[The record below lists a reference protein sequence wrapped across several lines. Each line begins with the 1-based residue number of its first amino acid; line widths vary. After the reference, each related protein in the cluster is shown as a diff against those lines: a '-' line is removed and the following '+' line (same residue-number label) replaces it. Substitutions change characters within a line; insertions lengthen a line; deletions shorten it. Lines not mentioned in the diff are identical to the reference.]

1 MSKLNLANGEL
12 DEAAS
17 AGRFLEYGTANLVQF
32 ITIDVAVLGDDINYY
47 SRAFHMTTLTIL
59 SKDIRTLDGLYS
71 LNDLHKASGG
81 EQKHKASQYL
91 RNQQAKELI
100 REIEQGANSHLESAQ
115 EIPRSKE
122 DKRSP
127 DQVIAMKT
135 IRGGHRNQG
144 TWVCKELVY
153 AYAMWISPAFM
164 LKVIR
169 AFDQLVSTPQLQT
182 TSPTQNT
189 ALLHNANKAA
199 ERAYQ
204 LEQERQKELRELND
218 MVAQLERSTR
228 VARHKLELTMQAN
241 GRQNDNLAH
250 IDTMHGLLRMQ

>member
-1 MSKLNLANGEL
+1 MSKLNLSNGGL

-47 SRAFHMTTLTIL
+47 LRAFHMTTLTIL
-59 SKDIRTLDGLYS
+59 ANEIRTLDGMYS
-71 LNDLHKASGG
+71 LNDLHKASGANST
-81 EQKHKASQYL
+81 H
-91 RNQQAKELI
+91 RPNQFMRLTQTKELI
-100 REIEQGANSHLESAQ
+100 DEITRCADLRISENQSSNSCFVSKQGGTN
-115 EIPRSKE
+115 K
-122 DKRSP
+122 
-127 DQVIAMKT
+127 
-135 IRGGHRNQG
+135 G

-153 AYAMWISPAFM
+153 AYAMWISPTFM

-182 TSPTQNT
+182 TSIDQNAT
-189 ALLHNANKAA
+189 LIQNANRAA

-204 LEQERQKELRELND
+204 LEQERQRELQELND

-228 VARHKLELTMQAN
+228 IARNKIEIAMQSN
-241 GRQNDNLAH
+241 NKQNDNLAH
-250 IDTMHGLLRMQ
+250 IDTMHSMLRLQ